1 MDEWN
6 SFTTNF
12 QSIND
17 VNRLSIIRPQ
27 AGRQVCTST
36 QTVERVSVEQRMH
49 QFINAENPE
58 MASYQIRGLPKMVGF
73 LLAPSSQTGKG
84 AGSKKSS
91 LGRVP
96 AFRAPKSGR
105 WKFRL
110 GNWDWRLLKLVATS
124 WTPVGSLQTPT
135 ASCRLMLQAHG
146 RSHMQ
151 KLKGHQPETFC
162 GRPTGSD

>member
-1 MDEWN
+1 MV
-6 SFTTNF
+6 
-12 QSIND
+12 SINQKNAQKKQPP
-17 VNRLSIIRPQ
+17 VCQLSDL
-27 AGRQVCTST
+27 RQGVRF
-36 QTVERVSVEQRMH
+36 VRQR
-49 QFINAENPE
+49 
-58 MASYQIRGLPKMVGF
+58 R
-73 LLAPSSQTGKG
+73 PSSESQWSKG
-84 AGSKKSS
+84 CISSSTLRIQKWRAIKSGGCQKWLVSSWPLQAKLERAPAQKKSS

-105 WKFRL
+105 WKFQL
-110 GNWDWRLLKLVATS
+110 GRDWRLLKLAAS